1 MTLITVIALLHQT
14 KGQSMELLM
23 LCIALFVFFLGSVI
37 VKRVVEFGFRLGDKA
52 LESTG
57 TLVKLP
63 FRIAFKL
70 ISFAG
75 NKLIKRLVKNQH
87 QELTIKP
94 IFDVTPLELQYM
106 RNNNLLQSGK
116 RQPVLIEHPPQQTK

>member
-1 MTLITVIALLHQT
+1 
-14 KGQSMELLM
+14 MELLM
-23 LCIALFVFFLGSVI
+23 LCIGLFVFFLGSVI
-37 VKRVVEFGFRLGDKA
+37 VTQVVEFGFRLGDKA
-52 LESTG
+52 LESAG

-63 FRIAFKL
+63 FLIAFKL

-75 NKLIKRLVKNQH
+75 NRLIKRLVKNQP

-116 RQPVLIEHPPQQTK
+116 RQPVLIEYPPQQTK